1 MYFTSAN
8 TVCNSRKMK
17 MIKPDWIFLIRYY
30 KDHLLPSNDV
40 FISDYNNLSL
50 LICLAVTGVK
60 LKIYIPL

>member
-40 FISDYNNLSL
+40 FISDYNNL